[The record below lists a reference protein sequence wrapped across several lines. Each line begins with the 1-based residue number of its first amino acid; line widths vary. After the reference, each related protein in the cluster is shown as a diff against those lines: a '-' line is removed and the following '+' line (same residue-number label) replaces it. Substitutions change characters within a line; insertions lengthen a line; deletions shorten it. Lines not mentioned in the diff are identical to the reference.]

1 MRHLTRLYYDNLP
14 VDGATDLYISV
25 VDQGIDDKRNP
36 LFSVM
41 TGPLPA
47 TSTLADQYQ
56 ALRYLL
62 ATACFFKLPVGA
74 SATIDIYVPD
84 EVGSTAPKTIDYKIT
99 KAFMPKQAAQPVKA
113 TLNALKATF
122 EPLISRDQD
131 GTAAIV
137 AAPSQPNLVSLNAG
151 AVGPCCYNPSP
162 DPNAP
167 CGSETKIA
175 CPDPLTQRA
184 FCNGTNLVCI
194 DL

>member
-1 MRHLTRLYYDNLP
+1 MRHLTRLYYDNLA

-25 VDQGIDDKRNP
+25 VDQGVDDKRKP
-36 LFSVM
+36 LFAVM
-41 TGPLPA
+41 TGPLSA
-47 TSTLADQYQ
+47 NSTLTDQYQ

-99 KAFMPKQAAQPVKA
+99 KAFLPKQAAQPIEA
-113 TLNALKATF
+113 TLSALKSTF

-131 GTAAIV
+131 GTRAIV
-137 AAPSQPNLVSLNAG
+137 AAQPQANLVALGVG
-151 AVGPCCYNPSP
+151 AAGPCCYNPNP
-162 DPNAP
+162 DPDAP
-167 CGSETKIA
+167 CGTETKIA

-194 DL
+194 DR